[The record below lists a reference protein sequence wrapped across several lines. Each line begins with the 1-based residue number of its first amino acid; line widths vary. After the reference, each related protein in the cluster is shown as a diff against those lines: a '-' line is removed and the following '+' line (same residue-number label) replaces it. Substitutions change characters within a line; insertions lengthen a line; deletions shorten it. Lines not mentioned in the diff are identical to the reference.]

1 MDNKASLLK
10 TVGTTMICELCLTE
24 YRLRRF
30 STNITLNGHKRE
42 KTLGLS
48 NRQTLIQA
56 TDYID
61 DETTETPKRGW

>member
-1 MDNKASLLK
+1 
-10 TVGTTMICELCLTE
+10 MICELCLRE

-30 STNITLNGHKRE
+30 STNNTLNGHKRE

-56 TDYID
+56 IDYID

>member
-1 MDNKASLLK
+1 
-10 TVGTTMICELCLTE
+10 MICELCLTE

-30 STNITLNGHKRE
+30 STNNTLNGHKRE

-56 TDYID
+56 IDYID